1 MLSYQNV
8 LMALLISS
16 SLALPIRRE
25 VPQEH
30 SHEQFL
36 RSVQKS
42 LNINNPDGIV
52 DSVFGL
58 LGNAAAAG
66 GAGKIT
72 DATCLQQATA
82 DQAFTNAKAAGDVQ
96 GQVDALIFRALERN
110 SGTVGGVTAP
120 CTSIKAVNPEIAAIQ
135 QHQDPASPNAAA
147 VNKAIVLE
155 LAKQIAAVG
164 GDPQDALKSG
174 TFAPGKI
181 GDATGKGNTCDIADD
196 AVGCIFTQNLLV
208 EDATAQ
214 EIDAAVAGVAAGGGA
229 AATKATT
236 KAPAA
241 TAPVA
246 AAPATG
252 AASSIG
258 NFGKCS
264 VPQIEFAA
272 GFDGRTETSFQ
283 PVDLASF
290 NHGSAQAI
298 SIITQF
304 ICDTLTNSCGADAT
318 AKKTCAAAQAAANA
332 APPKTGIDADIFN
345 AAFGIATNFR
355 NVEAIDDQGRVIAG
369 STGGSVDV
377 VAVGGAPATPV
388 ATKATTKAPAATAPV
403 AAAPA
408 TGAASSIGNFGKC
421 SVPQIEF
428 AVGFDGRTETSFRP
442 VDLASF
448 NHGSAQ
454 AISIIT
460 QFICDT
466 LTNSCGADATA
477 KKTCAAAQAAANAA
491 PPKIGIDA
499 DIFNAAFGI
508 ATNFRNVVAI
518 DNQGKQI
525 AGSTGGSVNVV
536 ATGAAQAAPTKAAAT
551 TKAAGATAPAN
562 TGAAST
568 AGNLQKFA
576 GNLGGVAAPTV
587 VASGTQFQVE
597 GNAAFNNKTSAL
609 IRSCDV
615 QNNKCANAA
624 NASGNKAPLTVSA
637 CNAQQAQCIKAAQSA

>member
-1 MLSYQNV
+1 
-8 LMALLISS
+8 
-16 SLALPIRRE
+16 
-25 VPQEH
+25 EH

-258 NFGKCS
+258 NFGG
-264 VPQIEFAA
+264 FA
-272 GFDGRTETSFQ
+272 
-283 PVDLASF
+283 
-290 NHGSAQAI
+290 
-298 SIITQF
+298 
-304 ICDTLTNSCGADAT
+304 
-318 AKKTCAAAQAAANA
+318 
-332 APPKTGIDADIFN
+332 
-345 AAFGIATNFR
+345 
-355 NVEAIDDQGRVIAG
+355 
-369 STGGSVDV
+369 
-377 VAVGGAPATPV
+377 
-388 ATKATTKAPAATAPV
+388 
-403 AAAPA
+403 
-408 TGAASSIGNFGKC
+408 
-421 SVPQIEF
+421 
-428 AVGFDGRTETSFRP
+428 
-442 VDLASF
+442 
-448 NHGSAQ
+448 
-454 AISIIT
+454 
-460 QFICDT
+460 
-466 LTNSCGADATA
+466 
-477 KKTCAAAQAAANAA
+477 
-491 PPKIGIDA
+491 
-499 DIFNAAFGI
+499 
-508 ATNFRNVVAI
+508 
-518 DNQGKQI
+518 
-525 AGSTGGSVNVV
+525 
-536 ATGAAQAAPTKAAAT
+536 
-551 TKAAGATAPAN
+551 
-562 TGAAST
+562 
-568 AGNLQKFA
+568 
-576 GNLGGVAAPTV
+576 
-587 VASGTQFQVE
+587 
-597 GNAAFNNKTSAL
+597 
-609 IRSCDV
+609 
-615 QNNKCANAA
+615 
-624 NASGNKAPLTVSA
+624 
-637 CNAQQAQCIKAAQSA
+637 